1 MNLHQHLET
10 TILFRESQ
18 VFILYT
24 LEKHDFKDLADPIKK
39 LKAKHFENVAVMVND
54 FVNKAK
60 VSFAKLLIQFNFE
73 EELLDDYFQKLF

>member
-1 MNLHQHLET
+1 MNPHQHLET

-24 LEKHDFKDLADPIKK
+24 LEKHDFEDLADPIKK

-54 FVNKAK
+54 FVN
-60 VSFAKLLIQFNFE
+60 
-73 EELLDDYFQKLF
+73 